1 MAFVPIPEYQGEVP
15 SRDQE
20 PTVFAK
26 NADDW
31 LKYQPPMIAAINS
44 AGNAIEGS
52 QIAAQNA
59 AGASAQSAAD
69 AARSAEAAQNIANF
83 YGEWSGLTGALNK
96 PATVLHK
103 GGYWLLLRNL
113 TNVTLSEPSVSADWS
128 FSSGTRWRRTTAA
141 TTIFPKEQVVAEVT
155 ATTNITLTANA
166 VAGDFFV
173 ISNASKSTA
182 DVRVVNAGY
191 TIRSLSGSASTTDNI
206 IIPRGGVLHL
216 VAVSSIELEVV

>member
-1 MAFVPIPEYQGEVP
+1 MAFVPIPEYSGEVP
-15 SRDQE
+15 NRDQE
-20 PTVFAK
+20 PAVFAQ

-31 LKYQPPMIAAINS
+31 LQYQPTLVDAINN
-44 AGNAIEGS
+44 AGVAIEGS

-83 YGEWSGLTGALNK
+83 YGEWDSLTGALSR

-113 TNVTLSEPSVSADWS
+113 TDVTLSEPSVSADWS
-128 FSSGTRWRRTTAA
+128 FSSGTRWRRTTTA
-141 TTIFPKEQVVAEVT
+141 TTIFPKEQVIAEVT
-155 ATTNITLTANA
+155 ETTNITLTANA
-166 VAGDFFV
+166 VSGDFFV

-191 TIRSLSGSASTTDNI
+191 TIRSSSGSAETTDNI

-216 VAVSSIELEVV
+216 AAISSIELEVV